1 MLLFLFVFTS
11 RFLSDLEEGV
21 FVQQTLEIVLFNE
34 DGKQLL
40 VCGLCV
46 LSSYSNTSKKGALGQ
61 SSGCGGIETSPH

>member
-34 DGKQLL
+34 EGKQLL
-40 VCGLCV
+40 VCGLCI
-46 LSSYSNTSKKGALGQ
+46 LSSYE
-61 SSGCGGIETSPH
+61 GCTGSV

>member
-1 MLLFLFVFTS
+1 MFTS

-40 VCGLCV
+40 VRGLHV
-46 LSSYSNTSKKGALGQ
+46 FSLDNSSRRVQWISLVDVEASK
-61 SSGCGGIETSPH
+61 H

>member
-34 DGKQLL
+34 EGKQLL

-46 LSSYSNTSKKGALGQ
+46 LSSYSKVTMVPSFLE
-61 SSGCGGIETSPH
+61 GIIQQPAFGEE